1 MILKVDRVEF
11 LKKIK
16 IVNKAISENK
26 IRPIISYV
34 YLETIEDKLWFCGTN
49 LELTI
54 STEMECEI
62 LEGGKAVFQHNLVE
76 EYLKEIKDDK
86 GVKVKTTVSN
96 DGPKKL
102 QARRKIMSY
111 LYDRQEQRKPKEAKE
126 AFVARTKDIK
136 HPLLEKIFNLY
147 APKYAQR
154 AKEVGQGGGYTRIIK
169 MGQRRGD
176 AADMAIVEL
185 I

>member
-1 MILKVDRVEF
+1 MANAKLGRPSKEKYALVRGLVSDLLWNGKIETTLAKAKSARSKAEKIITLAINSYEDIVKV
-11 LKKIK
+11 
-16 IVNKAISENK
+16 
-26 IRPIISYV
+26 
-34 YLETIEDKLWFCGTN
+34 T
-49 LELTI
+49 
-54 STEMECEI
+54 
-62 LEGGKAVFQHNLVE
+62 
-76 EYLKEIKDDK
+76 KEIKDDK

-111 LYDRQEQRKPKEAKE
+111 LYDRQEQRKPKETKE

>member
-1 MILKVDRVEF
+1 MANAKLGRPSKEKNALVRGLVSDLLWNGKIETTLAKAKSARSKAEKIITLAINSYEDVVKV
-11 LKKIK
+11 
-16 IVNKAISENK
+16 
-26 IRPIISYV
+26 
-34 YLETIEDKLWFCGTN
+34 T
-49 LELTI
+49 
-54 STEMECEI
+54 
-62 LEGGKAVFQHNLVE
+62 
-76 EYLKEIKDDK
+76 KEIKDDK

-169 MGQRRGD
+169 LGQRRGD

>member
-1 MILKVDRVEF
+1 MANAKLGRPSKEKNALVRGLVSDLLWNGKIETTLAKAKSARSKAEKIITLAINSYEDIVKV
-11 LKKIK
+11 
-16 IVNKAISENK
+16 
-26 IRPIISYV
+26 
-34 YLETIEDKLWFCGTN
+34 T
-49 LELTI
+49 
-54 STEMECEI
+54 
-62 LEGGKAVFQHNLVE
+62 
-76 EYLKEIKDDK
+76 KEIKDDK

-111 LYDRQEQRKPKEAKE
+111 LYDRQEQRKPKETKE

-136 HPLLEKIFNLY
+136 HPLLEEIFNLY

>member
-1 MILKVDRVEF
+1 MANAKLGRPSKEKNALVRGLVSDLLWNGKIETTLAKAKSARSKAEKIITLAINSYEDIVKV
-11 LKKIK
+11 
-16 IVNKAISENK
+16 
-26 IRPIISYV
+26 
-34 YLETIEDKLWFCGTN
+34 T
-49 LELTI
+49 
-54 STEMECEI
+54 
-62 LEGGKAVFQHNLVE
+62 
-76 EYLKEIKDDK
+76 KEIKDDK

-111 LYDRQEQRKPKEAKE
+111 LYDRQEQRKPKETKE

-154 AKEVGQGGGYTRIIK
+154 AKEVGQCGGYTRIIK